1 MRCGKQRAQTAEVGS
16 RHSRQAH
23 TPSLPLQSQRLQ
35 DWPGSPTGLVLEG
48 WVPGGQGAGCLETGL
63 EGLREGG

>member
-23 TPSLPLQSQRLQ
+23 TLSPSAVTKAAGLARVPNR
-35 DWPGSPTGLVLEG
+35 TG
-48 WVPGGQGAGCLETGL
+48 P
-63 EGLREGG
+63 